1 MVNPINWRE
10 LDLAIYG
17 YLYIYIGIG
26 FEVVDGGL
34 ARPDVSINRD
44 VYIGMAGARVPK
56 PHTLQTYGRVIETV
70 SPALDALVTLTVMPS
85 TVTLSPTAR
94 GACRYRGSV
103 DTEFG

>member
-1 MVNPINWRE
+1 MSKTGASGGWGAVVNPINWRE

-44 VYIGMAGARVPK
+44 VYIGMAGAN
-56 PHTLQTYGRVIETV
+56 
-70 SPALDALVTLTVMPS
+70 
-85 TVTLSPTAR
+85 
-94 GACRYRGSV
+94 
-103 DTEFG
+103 

>member
-17 YLYIYIGIG
+17 YLYTYIGIG

-44 VYIGMAGARVPK
+44 VYIGMAGAR
-56 PHTLQTYGRVIETV
+56 I
-70 SPALDALVTLTVMPS
+70 
-85 TVTLSPTAR
+85 
-94 GACRYRGSV
+94 
-103 DTEFG
+103 

>member
-34 ARPDVSINRD
+34 ARGFD
-44 VYIGMAGARVPK
+44 ARYQATQTTMRLK
-56 PHTLQTYGRVIETV
+56 PIFRL
-70 SPALDALVTLTVMPS
+70 
-85 TVTLSPTAR
+85 
-94 GACRYRGSV
+94 
-103 DTEFG
+103 

>member
-34 ARPDVSINRD
+34 ARPDVSTNKETYIY
-44 VYIGMAGARVPK
+44 VYIDARAG
-56 PHTLQTYGRVIETV
+56 T
-70 SPALDALVTLTVMPS
+70 
-85 TVTLSPTAR
+85 
-94 GACRYRGSV
+94 
-103 DTEFG
+103 

>member
-34 ARPDVSINRD
+34 ARPDVSINTEI
-44 VYIGMAGARVPK
+44 YIHIYKYAGDGVTTQQARFRQC
-56 PHTLQTYGRVIETV
+56 HI
-70 SPALDALVTLTVMPS
+70 
-85 TVTLSPTAR
+85 
-94 GACRYRGSV
+94 CRS
-103 DTEFG
+103 

>member
-34 ARPDVSINRD
+34 ANVSLWI
-44 VYIGMAGARVPK
+44 
-56 PHTLQTYGRVIETV
+56 
-70 SPALDALVTLTVMPS
+70 VMK
-85 TVTLSPTAR
+85 
-94 GACRYRGSV
+94 
-103 DTEFG
+103 